1 MTRKFRNLA
10 CEQARVQVSL
20 GVDGK
25 LSDLERRRLDAHLAQ
40 CAACAAYEADVNTF
54 TGLLRS
60 AELQPLPRPIA
71 LPRRQRAVYRHLN
84 VAAATAAVL
93 LLAVG
98 SVLGVRGPGVRT
110 SIGAS
115 EIHHALT
122 PPTQSAYLQSSDYEQ
137 RLIAEARAR
146 HAGGHTGRTVPL

>member
-1 MTRKFRNLA
+1 MRKFRNLA

-20 GVDGK
+20 DLDGK
-25 LSDLERRRLDAHLAQ
+25 LSELERRRLDAHLAQ
-40 CAACAAYEADVNTF
+40 CAACAAYEADVGAF

-60 AELQPLPRPIA
+60 AELEPLPRAVA
-71 LPRRQRAVYRHLN
+71 LPRRQRVLYRHLN

-110 SIGAS
+110 SVGAAAKRTAIVPS
-115 EIHHALT
+115 R
-122 PPTQSAYLQSSDYEQ
+122 QSAYLQSSDYEQ
-137 RLIAEARAR
+137 RLIAEARVR